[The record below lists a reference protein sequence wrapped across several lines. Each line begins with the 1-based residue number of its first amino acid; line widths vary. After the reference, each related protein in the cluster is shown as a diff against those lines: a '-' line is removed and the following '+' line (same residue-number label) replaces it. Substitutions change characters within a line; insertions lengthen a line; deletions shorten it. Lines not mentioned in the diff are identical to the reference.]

1 MYSATGGA
9 VAAIQS
15 LIGYETVGLSLAG
28 LACRRPPRVLVGL
41 VASATPLQLGGTGV
55 VSPLEYPRL
64 LRTVFPKDLDSC
76 YLGGGSQKECCV
88 LQSQSVVNNILTVVG
103 SVERVVATRAA

>member
-9 VAAIQS
+9 VAAIQALS
-15 LIGYETVGLSLAG
+15 GYETVGLSLAG

-41 VASATPLQLGGTGV
+41 VASDTSLQLGGTGV

-64 LRTVFPKDLDSC
+64 LRQIFPKTWMV
-76 YLGGGSQKECCV
+76 YRWVEV
-88 LQSQSVVNNILTVVG
+88 LKKNVVYY
-103 SVERVVATRAA
+103 SRRVL